1 MTPILPIHVAASG
14 LEGLIWLVVGIIWLV
29 FQGLANAAKKKAPP
43 APRPTPPDEQSEQP
57 FGNEWRDLVETL
69 TGQKAELQGKEEEVP
84 TLPPPTPARATQFSR
99 QPAPARRATPPPPT
113 LPLPTQWIPEVG
125 QSPAITAQLSTTQI
139 HGRVAPLLRMKWPR
153 SPLGNLSVTA
163 TTRAGHT
170 SPLHRRLTGSAAL
183 RQAMVSR
190 IVLGQPGGR

>member
-43 APRPTPPDEQSEQP
+43 APRPTPTAEQSEQP
-57 FGNEWRDLVETL
+57 FGNEWRDLIETL
-69 TGQKAELQGKEEEVP
+69 TGQKNELQGKEEAVP
-84 TLPPPTPARATQFSR
+84 TLPPPAPARATQFSR
-99 QPAPARRATPPPPT
+99 QPAPTRRATPPPV
-113 LPLPTQWIPEVG
+113 LPLPAQWAAEAG
-125 QSPAITAQLSTTQI
+125 QSPAITAQLPTTQI
-139 HGRVAPLLRMKWPR
+139 HWRVAPLLRMKWPR

-163 TTRAGHT
+163 ATRAGHT
-170 SPLHRRLTGSAAL
+170 SPLHRRLMGAAAL

-190 IVLGQPGGR
+190 IVLGPPGGR